1 MPTMRLLEQW
11 VDWSVIHSGFTDVLA
26 EMSLRVTMSSAF
38 NQMLRQLDM
47 RVRLSGFVSHFCL
60 FSNLKFV
67 FIVYFSF

>member
-1 MPTMRLLEQW
+1 MPAMWLLEQW
-11 VDWSVIHSGFTDVLA
+11 VDWSVIHSGFTEA

-38 NQMLRQLDM
+38 NQMIHQLDM
-47 RVRLSGFVSHFCL
+47 RVHLSGFVSHICL

>member
-1 MPTMRLLEQW
+1 MPTVWLLEQW

-26 EMSLRVTMSSAF
+26 EMSLGVTMSGAL
-38 NQMLRQLDM
+38 NQMPHQLDM
-47 RVRLSGFVSHFCL
+47 RVHLSGFVSHFYL